1 MLKER
6 TVRAV
11 LVSPGAPVGF
21 RFEETGG
28 KTVKYTGEAVGVKL
42 K

>member
-1 MLKER
+1 
-6 TVRAV
+6 V
-11 LVSPGAPVGF
+11 LVSPGTPVGF

-28 KTVKYTGEAVGVKL
+28 KTVKYVGETVGVKL

>member
-1 MLKER
+1 
-6 TVRAV
+6 
-11 LVSPGAPVGF
+11 VGF